1 MGFGQAKWNGQEEEN
16 MPKCEEVWKY
26 SGEEV
31 EIERNKY
38 NGIPLQKNLKVAKRI
53 WSQYGIQ

>member
-1 MGFGQAKWNGQEEEN
+1 